1 MFQQA
6 WDNIVAIFQGI
17 GEFFGGLWDNV
28 TGILSGIGD
37 WFRNMF
43 QSAWEIGR
51 AHV

>member
-28 TGILSGIGD
+28 TGILSGI
-37 WFRNMF
+37 
-43 QSAWEIGR
+43 EIWSKVHGIISQ
-51 AHV
+51 AYLVE